1 MLVIFFFI
9 FMTASIFLSG
19 LLLPRF
25 HRTTAT
31 QAMGRGLMLTGI
43 AFAVWSLAVLIKP
56 DQDALHYWVGI
67 GTVPFIVALI
77 FFLQAAVNHL
87 PAKTQRLCMTI
98 GIIYALVL
106 FVTRTILTSDPG
118 FSADGLFFFQP
129 HDIVKFMYIVMMVAV
144 ILPAVQTT
152 ATDIHSKDVLTARIL
167 TGSLIANTIGGIL
180 LLVSVMDVQDTLM
193 YLVGWGMMI
202 ATLFLLLA
210 SLGVFHRRPALQL
223 LKDKLH

>member
-1 MLVIFFFI
+1 MLIIFFFI
-9 FMTASIFLSG
+9 FITVSIFLSG

-77 FFLQAAVNHL
+77 FFLLAAVSHL
-87 PAKTQRLCMTI
+87 PAKTQRLFMTI

-106 FVTRTILTSDPG
+106 FVTRTVLTSNPG

-129 HDIVKFMYIVMMVAV
+129 HDIVKFMYIVIMVAV
-144 ILPAVQTT
+144 ILPAIQIT
-152 ATDIHSKDVLTARIL
+152 AADIHSKSALTARIL
-167 TGSLIANTIGGIL
+167 AGALIANTIGGIL
-180 LLVSVMDVQDTLM
+180 LLVSVMDVQDMLM

-202 ATLFLLLA
+202 ATIFLLLA
-210 SLGVFHRRPALQL
+210 SLGVFYCRHDMQS
-223 LKDKLH
+223 KHN